1 MASAYHWEARRR
13 QMALDRRKWLM
24 TQQKQQQE
32 QPICFRSHGLRLHNS
47 NQLHSYRHG
56 HSPQH
61 SHSPHHS
68 PPNKMPKAHCLSIPS
83 SMFYRIPKDKVPHLA
98 QKRPNQL
105 KGKPTTLM
113 TECKKQGESLQD
125 WVSGTRT
132 SLAQTDIPGTRDS
145 RPRITYSSGDAE
157 SPRPLAVSRIQHAT
171 TPSPHPATSPPPGH
185 CSEPF

>member
-125 WVSGTRT
+125 WQVSGTRT
-132 SLAQTDIPGTRDS
+132 SLAQTDIPVHELHTAVVMQRAQDHWQS
-145 RPRITYSSGDAE
+145 AE
-157 SPRPLAVSRIQHAT
+157 SNTPPRLLPTQQHLHPQATALSHSRR
-171 TPSPHPATSPPPGH
+171 G
-185 CSEPF
+185 